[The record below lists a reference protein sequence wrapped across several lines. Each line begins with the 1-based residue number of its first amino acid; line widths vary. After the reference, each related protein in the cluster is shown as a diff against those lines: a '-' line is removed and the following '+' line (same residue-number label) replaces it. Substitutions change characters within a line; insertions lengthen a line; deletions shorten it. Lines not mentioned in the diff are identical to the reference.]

1 VRVVILIGQPAGDPT
16 PQRSCFMTTREDDAV
31 PKHRA
36 SPSIP
41 HTPTGPSQSPQ
52 PALSHVPRFA
62 LIHDIATGTRTHA
75 PVTYLFADDPHPP
88 MANNGLLRTLIV
100 DLSPEADKVEQAQSL
115 SGEWQI
121 VGAKLGPPAKFAS
134 GDVADNVV
142 LNVEG
147 LGQFTPYT
155 KGDDVFDLARQFSER
170 YPLTFSPLMT
180 RNEMIRRLIEKSKEV
195 MQAA

>member
-1 VRVVILIGQPAGDPT
+1 V
-16 PQRSCFMTTREDDAV
+16 S
-31 PKHRA
+31 KHRA

-52 PALSHVPRFA
+52 PVLPHVPRFA
-62 LIHDIATGTRTHA
+62 LIHDIATGTKTHA

-88 MANNGLLRTLIV
+88 MTNHGLSRTLIV

-170 YPLTFSPLMT
+170 YAIPFRPLMT

-195 MQAA
+195 MQDA

>member
-1 VRVVILIGQPAGDPT
+1 
-16 PQRSCFMTTREDDAV
+16 MTSRDDDTV

-41 HTPTGPSQSPQ
+41 HTTPSGPSQSQ
-52 PALSHVPRFA
+52 PTLSHVPRFA
-62 LIHDIATGTRTHA
+62 LIHDIATGTKTHA
-75 PVTYLFADDPHPP
+75 PVSYLFADEPHPP
-88 MANNGLLRTLIV
+88 MVNDGLSRTLIV

-121 VGAKLGPPAKFAS
+121 VTAKLGPPAKFAS

-170 YPLTFSPLMT
+170 YSITSPSLMAET
-180 RNEMIRRLIEKSKEV
+180 R
-195 MQAA
+195 